1 MSVSELSVAMTGYT
15 VMDYTGDKLN
25 LRGDA
30 ECIGTTALVP
40 DGSEIY
46 SNDIIIKTPGPMSF
60 RVRGSGA
67 DELTAAV
74 TGNGADIPFEIK
86 QNANEL
92 LVTFELT
99 EYTGDLRITL
109 ANDTGSEVSVD
120 SLTLIRNSAQK
131 IATLPKVAGVGVVI
145 S

>member
-1 MSVSELSVAMTGYT
+1 
-15 VMDYTGDKLN
+15 
-25 LRGDA
+25 
-30 ECIGTTALVP
+30 
-40 DGSEIY
+40 
-46 SNDIIIKTPGPMSF
+46 MSF